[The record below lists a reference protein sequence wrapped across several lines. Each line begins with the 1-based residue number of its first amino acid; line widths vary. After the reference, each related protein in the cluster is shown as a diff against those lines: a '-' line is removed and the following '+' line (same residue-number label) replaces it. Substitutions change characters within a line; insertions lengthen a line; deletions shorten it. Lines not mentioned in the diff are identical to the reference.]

1 MWFPTLAM
9 GYPLEWLFAGTFVAM
24 GWAKDL
30 IVVGADGTNTI
41 VRYKEGAIA
50 YMKKLLGHPVHW

>member
-1 MWFPTLAM
+1 M
-9 GYPLEWLFAGTFVAM
+9 VAM

-50 YMKKLLGHPVHW
+50 HMEKSLGHPVHW

>member
-1 MWFPTLAM
+1 MVPNSGHGISIGVALCRNM
-9 GYPLEWLFAGTFVAM
+9 VAM

-50 YMKKLLGHPVHW
+50 YMEK